1 MKGHKFEKQFLR
13 ILFILNV
20 GLLVPILFRKPPI
33 KDWLLVYLFNA
44 FTNSIIDH
52 FLTSHNIVTY
62 PVRFLRK
69 TTKIHV
75 LFDLLLYPTFTV
87 LYNQMTEKD
96 KPLSTFYKLVSLVI
110 PLFFIEFW
118 AVRRTDLIKWK
129 KGWNW
134 YYTLGSIILKSLVTR
149 SLIEIVRKISKHQV
163 QWLINN

>member
-1 MKGHKFEKQFLR
+1 
-13 ILFILNV
+13 
-20 GLLVPILFRKPPI
+20 
-33 KDWLLVYLFNA
+33 
-44 FTNSIIDH
+44 
-52 FLTSHNIVTY
+52 
-62 PVRFLRK
+62 
-69 TTKIHV
+69 
-75 LFDLLLYPTFTV
+75 
-87 LYNQMTEKD
+87 MTEKD

-163 QWLINN
+163 Q

>member
-1 MKGHKFEKQFLR
+1 MKGHRFEKQFLR
-13 ILFILNV
+13 SLFILNV
-20 GLLVPILFRKPPI
+20 GLLIPILFRRPPI

-44 FTNSIIDH
+44 STNSIIDY
-52 FLTSHNIVTY
+52 FLTLHNIVTY
-62 PVRFLRK
+62 PVRFLGK

-96 KPLSTFYKLVSLVI
+96 KPLSIFYKLVALVI

-134 YYTLGSIILKSLVTR
+134 YHTFSGIILKSLVTR
-149 SLIEIVRKISKHQV
+149 SLIAIIRKIEKHQA
-163 QWLINN
+163 Q